1 MKKHLPSTK
10 TLIYTSLLACL
21 LNLAVQEGN
30 FYLAG
35 FDKSWKF
42 DLDQDPKNE
51 NAKILADKLKS
62 EKNMSVVFQFE
73 NYIDNGMILDGDGG
87 GDMGNGANEIKRDIY
102 CAGEIKNINFTPTT
116 ESSLFQPYDII
127 AYADEE
133 DEEASYFMIFLEN
146 AATPFNAAKIGQL
159 KDGTNS
165 LSEFNSTVLERFDKE
180 GKDTFEETLIL
191 AYSEE
196 AIEEVEDK
204 CKIGL
209 VIGLLFGG
217 TLLAGG
223 LYLLLSRCL

>member
-1 MKKHLPSTK
+1 MTKHLPSIK

-62 EKNMSVVFQFE
+62 EKNISSLFQFLK
-73 NYIDNGMILDGDGG
+73 YIHYGTT
-87 GDMGNGANEIKRDIY
+87 ANDIKRDIT
-102 CAGEIKNINFTPTT
+102 CECVIENINFTKTT
-116 ESSLFQPYDII
+116 ESSFFQPYDII
-127 AYADEE
+127 EFPVG
-133 DEEASYFMIFLEN
+133 EAGLIVIFLEN
-146 AATPFNAAKIGQL
+146 TATPFNGAKIGKL
-159 KDGTNS
+159 ADGTNS
-165 LSEFNSTVLERFDKE
+165 LSEFNSTVMERFDKD
-180 GKDTFEETLIL
+180 GGLFKETLIL

-196 AIEEVEDK
+196 AIEEVKDK
-204 CKIGL
+204 SKIGL

>member
-1 MKKHLPSTK
+1 MTKHLPSTK

-62 EKNMSVVFQFE
+62 EKNISSLFQFLK
-73 NYIDNGMILDGDGG
+73 YIHYGTT
-87 GDMGNGANEIKRDIY
+87 ANDIKRDIT
-102 CAGEIKNINFTPTT
+102 CECVIENINFTKTT
-116 ESSLFQPYDII
+116 ESSFFQPYDII
-127 AYADEE
+127 EFPVG
-133 DEEASYFMIFLEN
+133 EAGLIMIFLEN
-146 AATPFNAAKIGQL
+146 TATPFNGAKIGKL
-159 KDGTNS
+159 ADGANS
-165 LSEFNSTVLERFDKE
+165 LSEFNSTVMERFDKD
-180 GKDTFEETLIL
+180 GGLFKETLIL

-196 AIEEVEDK
+196 AIEEVKDKIEDK
-204 CKIGL
+204 IEDKSKIGL
-209 VIGLLFGG
+209 VTGLLFGG